1 MVKGEG
7 ENILILAGWGTDYKV
22 YKNLAESISNYAKV
36 FYFDMPGFGK
46 SDEPKEP
53 WNVDNYISLVKEFI
67 RQLNIK
73 ELSIIGHSNGGR
85 ICIKMLSDNNLEFK
99 VKKLI
104 LIGSAGIVNKKS
116 LKKRLKI
123 ATVKIGKK
131 FLSLPIIKNIFPN
144 TVEKLKNKMGSV
156 DYRNAIWL
164 GYEQIKKDGYINT
177 NTIVKIQG
185 TIEHNNAGIKKL
197 PGTELKNS
205 ITGETIYTPPQSE
218 QEITGYLKNLE
229 DFINNNEDGI
239 DPLIKVCLIHYQFE
253 SIHPFYDGNGR
264 TGRILNILYLVLN
277 NLIDSP
283 ILYLSKYINKT
294 KQEYYKLFNEVR
306 NNNNFEDWIL
316 YILKGIEITS
326 KETITL
332 IEKIQNEMKTYKE
345 EFRNKLPKIYSKE
358 LLESLFYEVYTKIAY
373 IEKACNVTRIT
384 ATSYLNQLEEIGLL
398 ESEKIGREKLYKNTR
413 LIKLLSES

>member
-1 MVKGEG
+1 MKLEMLPYKNVNLKTNKILEQLTLSSRALAELKGYANTIPNMHILINAVTINEAKDSSAI
-7 ENILILAGWGTDYKV
+7 ENIVTTHDDIYKV
-22 YKNLAESISNYAKV
+22 LTESGYKEENAKEV
-36 FYFDMPGFGK
+36 
-46 SDEPKEP
+46 
-53 WNVDNYISLVKEFI
+53 
-67 RQLNIK
+67 
-73 ELSIIGHSNGGR
+73 
-85 ICIKMLSDNNLEFK
+85 
-99 VKKLI
+99 
-104 LIGSAGIVNKKS
+104 
-116 LKKRLKI
+116 
-123 ATVKIGKK
+123 
-131 FLSLPIIKNIFPN
+131 
-144 TVEKLKNKMGSV
+144 V

-177 NTIVKIQG
+177 NTIIKIQG
-185 TIEHNNAGIKKL
+185 TIEHNNAGIRKL

-218 QEITGYLKNLE
+218 QEITAYLKNLE

-306 NNNNFEDWIL
+306 DNNNFEDWIL

-332 IEKIQNEMKTYKE
+332 IEKIQNEMKNYKE
-345 EFRNKLPKIYSKE
+345 EFRSRLSKIYSKE
-358 LLESLFYEVYTKIAY
+358 LLESLFYEVYTKISY
-373 IEKACNVTRIT
+373 IERACNVTRLT
-384 ATSYLNQLEEIGLL
+384 ASSYLNQLEEIGLL
-398 ESEKIGREKLYKNTR
+398 ESEKVGRERLYKNTR
-413 LIKLLSES
+413 LIKLLSEN